1 MLSALV
7 DPHFQ
12 TSIIHIE
19 RYQDKTMA
27 KSYEIL
33 HRVDEEFEKTGDMNL
48 LNKGNEE
55 LATMMQEETDQ
66 VLSKVLYQVSC
77 QMKNGFAR
85 SDN

>member
-1 MLSALV
+1 
-7 DPHFQ
+7 
-12 TSIIHIE
+12 
-19 RYQDKTMA
+19 
-27 KSYEIL
+27 
-33 HRVDEEFEKTGDMNL
+33 MNL
-48 LNKGNEE
+48 LSKGNEE